1 MLIAKI
7 SPAAT
12 FTAQSGPFAQPEIIA
27 ADYLAAMAR
36 PYLAGAA
43 STNFE
48 VQFGTF
54 IPAVQAVEA
63 SEGIEAVQRQP
74 ARFQHI
80 QSTQVRLSAE
90 ELANWGTDDSVLLEA
105 IATKLGTE
113 VVETVV
119 VESNL
124 GF

>member
-7 SPAAT
+7 TPAAT
-12 FTAQSGPFAQPEIIA
+12 FTAQSGPFAQPETIT

-43 STNFE
+43 FTNFE

-54 IPAVQAVEA
+54 TPAIQAVEA
-63 SEGIEAVQRQP
+63 SEGIEAIQGQP

-90 ELANWGTDDSVLLEA
+90 ELANWGTDDSTLLQA

-113 VVETVV
+113 VVETATVQ
-119 VESNL
+119 SHL